1 MILSPPGLMLQIL
14 YVFGTAKYSLKPIHR
29 GGGIFCKNY
38 IANLSRNKAVP
49 QQLRSF
55 ERVGYNLLLFGL
67 GVLKFIQTLN
77 LGRRGLFFTEK
88 FRIFLL

>member
-1 MILSPPGLMLQIL
+1 MLQIL

-49 QQLRSF
+49 QQLHSF
-55 ERVGYNLLLFGL
+55 VRVGHNILLFGL
-67 GVLKFIQTLN
+67 GVLNIFKLLIWV
-77 LGRRGLFFTEK
+77 GGAC
-88 FRIFLL
+88 FLLKNLEYSYFNC

>member
-1 MILSPPGLMLQIL
+1 MLQIL

-49 QQLRSF
+49 QQVHSF
-55 ERVGYNLLLFGL
+55 ERVGYNPLLFGL
-67 GVLKFIQTLN
+67 GALKINFKLQMTFN
-77 LGRRGLFFTEK
+77 LGRRGLFFE
-88 FRIFLL
+88 

>member
-1 MILSPPGLMLQIL
+1 MLQIL

-49 QQLRSF
+49 QQLYSF

-67 GVLKFIQTLN
+67 GVLELN
-77 LGRRGLFFTEK
+77 TCLK
-88 FRIFLL
+88 M